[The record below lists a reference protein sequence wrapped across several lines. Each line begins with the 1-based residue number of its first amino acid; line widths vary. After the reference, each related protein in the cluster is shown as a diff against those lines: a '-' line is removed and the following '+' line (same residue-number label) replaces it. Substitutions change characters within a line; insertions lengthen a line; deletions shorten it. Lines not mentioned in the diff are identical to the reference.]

1 MSELKITSVR
11 NPRVQAAYDLRE
23 RRERVRQGRILI
35 DGVRELTRAVA
46 AGIKLIEVFVCHEL
60 LATDVA
66 QALIEQLVE
75 VSVPL
80 VDVSPHVFEK
90 LAYGERTEGVLAV
103 AEMPKA
109 SLDSLQLPD
118 RPLVAVLEACE
129 KPGNLGAVLR
139 TADGAGLSAVIVADG
154 RTDLFNP
161 NVLRA
166 SLGTIFSVPVAV
178 ASAAEARSWLLGRG
192 IRIVAAQV
200 DAPQDYSA
208 FDLTGPTA
216 IVLGNEAYGLSDVWR
231 TADVAAVRL
240 PMLGIAD
247 SLNVSV
253 TAAVLFYEALRQRRQ

>member
-1 MSELKITSVR
+1 LAELKITSVR

-23 RRERVRQGRILI
+23 RRERLRQGRILI
-35 DGVRELTRAVA
+35 DGVRELGRALA
-46 AGIKLIEVFVCHEL
+46 ASVKLIEVFACREL
-60 LATDVA
+60 LATDAA
-66 QALIEQLVE
+66 QALVEQLAKLRI
-75 VSVPL
+75 PL

-103 AEMPKA
+103 AETPSA
-109 SLDSLQLPD
+109 TLDNLRLPD

-129 KPGNLGAVLR
+129 KPGNLGAILR

-166 SLGTIFSVPVAV
+166 SLGTIFSVPVAA
-178 ASAAEARSWLLGRG
+178 ASAAEVRSWLLGRG
-192 IRIVAAQV
+192 ISIVAAQV
-200 DAPQDYSA
+200 DAPQDYTA
-208 FDLTGPTA
+208 IDLTGPTA
-216 IVLGNEAYGLSDVWR
+216 IVLGNEAHGLSDVWR
-231 TADVAAVRL
+231 TADVTAVRL

-253 TAAVLFYEALRQRRQ
+253 TAAVLFYEAVRQRQP